1 MGIPVKCPNG
11 HVFKVKEKY
20 AGKKGYCPMCP
31 GKVAVQVPDTLST
44 MSSSEAAS
52 KTKRKRSGDD
62 HGESVLHGHEK
73 DISGSTSGSLLNSSL
88 VRQKVLCNKCGAR
101 VPSWYA
107 SCSECGEF
115 LESG

>member
-11 HVFKVKEKY
+11 HEFKVKEKY

-44 MSSSEAAS
+44 MSSSEAP
-52 KTKRKRSGDD
+52 KTKRKHPDDD
-62 HGESVLHGHEK
+62 HAESVLHEHSK
-73 DISGSTSGSLLNSSL
+73 DISDSTSGSLLNSSL
-88 VRQKVLCNKCGAR
+88 VRQKVLCNKCGTR

-107 SCSECGEF
+107 SCTECGAF
-115 LESG
+115 LDGG